1 MKDRND
7 VCRSD
12 LWTRKYS
19 LEKHADADAAQANY
33 KLALYVD
40 VKLMLKLL
48 IKHMHYESALEL
60 SSTYLGAGGPSNLR
74 EKTMKPRPN

>member
-1 MKDRND
+1 MPN
-7 VCRSD
+7 
-12 LWTRKYS
+12 T
-19 LEKHADADAAQANY
+19 AQASY

-48 IKHMHYESALEL
+48 IKRMHYKSALEL

-74 EKTMKPRPN
+74 EKAMKSRPN